1 VFFLFPLGVGE
12 ARVRIP
18 VVAALIAL
26 ICIGAFLPTWVFT
39 DDPLNR
45 ERLGEAVGFWVKHP
59 YLRIDDEFVRKTL
72 GHTAVERLEQ
82 LRRDRQ
88 AELDAMKPAPE
99 VLEQE
104 QARLDALVAAAQARD
119 TWLRRLSLV
128 PARGLQQPGWLTA
141 MFLHYGWLHLLG
153 NLFFL
158 WLAAPLLEDAWGRA
172 FFAAVYLASGLAAS
186 GAHFLIEPE
195 SPATMAGASGAI
207 AGLMGA
213 FAVRFPFRRIAIA
226 YFVYLFVIFRRGIW
240 QWPAWFAA
248 ALWFAD
254 QAWDYFLGETGGV
267 AVGAHLG
274 GFAFGAVVALVMKV
288 SGLDREMVTTD
299 EGATDLSRRH
309 VSKGV
314 EAARAAMEERDFDKA
329 RALLE
334 AELVTRPTDSDARL
348 LLAGLE
354 LSTPGRTDVANKH
367 FVRALLEACTA
378 SPIHGAELWLEHGT
392 RFGAQALTPQQAQ
405 KLAQVV
411 AASPDPN
418 VAQSALKLFERAADA
433 PGVMGQK
440 AALEAARR
448 LWSDARDANA
458 ARRVLETLL
467 DQPALAEVL
476 AAQARALLEQ
486 LPEKAPSSGLE
497 LDDRRPVAGSA
508 QTFGASAEVEA
519 PPPEDDPPAQVVEVR
534 GVGGGA
540 LLLGSPTT
548 EVELPLSA
556 IEAVAVGVVPMG
568 GAKVLLVELFSPL
581 APPLRLVSTTANLQ
595 AHRKAESP
603 KALYRDFLL
612 ELLGHGATPLF
623 DRAAVEAGQFPA
635 FASLEAYE
643 QTRTAARRRTRV
655 VL

>member
-1 VFFLFPLGVGE
+1 MFFLFPLGVGE

-18 VVAALIAL
+18 IVAGLIAL
-26 ICIGAFLPTWVFT
+26 VCVGAFLPTWVFT

-45 ERLGEAVGFWVKHP
+45 ERLVDAVGFWSEHP
-59 YLRIDDEFVRKTL
+59 YLTIDGDFVRKTL
-72 GHTAVERLEQ
+72 GRQAAERLEAMRTQ
-82 LRRDRQ
+82 HH
-88 AELDAMKPAPE
+88 AELEALKPAPD
-99 VLEQE
+99 VLVKE
-104 QARLDALVAAAQARD
+104 QARLDQLVAAAQARD
-119 TWLRRLSLV
+119 TWLRRFSLV
-128 PARGLQQPGWLTA
+128 PARGLAQPGWLTA

-186 GAHFLIEPE
+186 FAHFLIDPD
-195 SPATMAGASGAI
+195 SPGTMAGASGAI

-213 FAVRFPFRRIAIA
+213 FAVRFPLRRIAIGYFI
-226 YFVYLFVIFRRGIW
+226 YFVVSFRRGIW
-240 QWPAWFAA
+240 HWPAWFAA

-274 GFAFGAVVALVMKV
+274 GFAFGAVVALAMKF
-288 SGLDREMVTTD
+288 SGLDRELVTTD
-299 EGATDLSRRH
+299 EGATDLSKRH

-314 EAARAAMEERDFDKA
+314 EAARAAVEEREYDKA
-329 RALLE
+329 KALLE
-334 AELVTRPTDSDARL
+334 AELATHPTDSDARL
-348 LLAGLE
+348 MLAGLE

-378 SPIHGAELWLEHGT
+378 SPEHGAELWLEHGL
-392 RFGAQALTPQQAQ
+392 RFGAQVLTPQQAQ

-418 VAQSALKLFERAADA
+418 VAQSALKLYERAADA
-433 PGVMGQK
+433 PGLVGQK
-440 AALEAARR
+440 AGLETARR
-448 LWSDARDANA
+448 LWSDVRDANA
-458 ARRVLETLL
+458 TRRRLEHLL
-467 DQPALAEVL
+467 DQPTLPEVL
-476 AAQARALLEQ
+476 ANEARALLEQ

-497 LDDRRPVAGSA
+497 LDDRRPGAAAS
-508 QTFGASAEVEA
+508 FGAGPELEP

-534 GVGGGA
+534 GVAEGQ
-540 LLLGSPTT
+540 LTLGNTT
-548 EVELPLSA
+548 TDVELPLSA
-556 IEAVAVGVVPMG
+556 IEAVSVGVVPMG

-595 AHRKAESP
+595 AFRKAESP

-623 DRAAVEAGQFPA
+623 DRAVVEGGQFPA

-643 QTRTAARRRTRV
+643 QVRVAARRRTKV